1 MTAIIKP
8 NTYPNS
14 AAVTITLASLASTV
28 ADPPV
33 GRQST
38 ELDMTAT
45 LAGLTAP
52 YNDLML
58 DGKIST
64 GTSPTAGIIQ
74 IWAGAVASDGTTV
87 RRPGGAGASDAGLT
101 PSFHWKDIFVP
112 VVTIHTT
119 TTSNFAYD
127 FAGVSVL
134 DKFRGFYLPLRVFF
148 FVYHSTVAVLNA
160 TGGNHELRVTP
171 MQSQSV

>member
-1 MTAIIKP
+1 MSILKP
-8 NTYPNS
+8 GTYPNS
-14 AAVTITLASLASTV
+14 AAVTITLASLASTT

-52 YNDLML
+52 YNDLLL
-58 DGKIST
+58 DGKITT
-64 GTSPTAGIIQ
+64 GTTPTAGLIQ

-101 PSFHWKDIFVP
+101 PSTHWKDIWVP
-112 VVTIHTT
+112 LVTIHTT
-119 TTSNFAYD
+119 TTSNFTYD

-134 DKFRGFYLPLRVFF
+134 DKFRGLFLPLRVFF
-148 FVYHSTVAVLNA
+148 FVFHSTVAALNA
-160 TGGNHELRVTP
+160 TAGNHELRVTP
-171 MQSQSV
+171 QQTQIV